1 MCGAARSGAPV
12 RDVEAAAQRLLAR
25 VEVVPLRSE
34 TRTVEAQ
41 YTTAELLERERQVL
55 LIAARL
61 RGAGRALVPDEKVRA
76 ALDAAPFL
84 TDEPGERCAT
94 APSWSYL

>member
-76 ALDAAPFL
+76 ALGCGAVPH
-84 TDEPGERCAT
+84 G
-94 APSWSYL
+94 